1 MRMLGSLCSLALAA
15 VSISLAAAPAK
26 IVLVAGKPSHGP
38 GLHEHMAGF
47 RLLEKWLIE
56 NKAAPVVVG
65 GGWPADESVFD
76 GASAVV
82 LFMDGGKKHELL
94 AGNRMETMQRLAA
107 RGTGIAMLHY
117 ALEIPKEQGGPQFI
131 EWIGGFYDR
140 PYSQNP
146 INELD
151 VKQASPNHPI
161 SRGWKSFHLRDE
173 WYHHIRFEPG
183 DRRVTPILTAVIPGP
198 DSEPQ
203 VLAWATRRKDG
214 GRGFG
219 FTGLHPHENWAVPEF
234 RQLLINA
241 ILWTAKM
248 DVPARGAKCELAPD
262 DLKKNLDDKPAKAKK

>member
-1 MRMLGSLCSLALAA
+1 MRIIGITCALILAA
-15 VSISLAAAPAK
+15 VSLCVAAAPPK

-47 RLLEKWLIE
+47 RLLEKWLTD
-56 NKAAPVVVG
+56 NKAAPVVVS

-94 AGNRMETMQRLAA
+94 VGNRMETMQKLAA

-117 ALEIPKEQGGPQFI
+117 ALEIPQERGGPQFI

-146 INELD
+146 KNELD
-151 VKQASPNHPI
+151 VKQASPSHPI
-161 SRGWKSFHLRDE
+161 SRGWKSFRAPDE
-173 WYHHIRFEPG
+173 WYHHIRFAPG
-183 DRRVTPILTAVIPGP
+183 DGRVTPILTAVIPGP
-198 DSEPQ
+198 DAEPQ
-203 VLAWATRRKDG
+203 ILAWATQRKDG

-219 FTGLHPHENWAVPEF
+219 FTGLHPHQNWAIPAF
-234 RQLLINA
+234 RQLLVNA
-241 ILWTAKM
+241 VLWTAKA
-248 DVPARGAKCELAPD
+248 DIPSRGAKCQLAPD
-262 DLKKNLDDKPAKAKK
+262 DLKKNLDDKPRKK